1 MPASYLEIVELPTG
15 EIVLQRSDDEEPL
28 VTIDFSEEAKLFLQE
43 GHVEVAKAM
52 INAGIA
58 VVGSMAE
65 NPSAM
70 EAPRTVH

>member
-15 EIVLQRSDDEEPL
+15 EIVLQRSDEEEPL

-65 NPSAM
+65 GSPSL
-70 EAPRTVH
+70 EASQTVH

>member
-1 MPASYLEIVELPTG
+1 MPASYLEIVELPSG
-15 EIVLQRSDDEEPL
+15 EIVLQRSDEEEPL
-28 VTIDFSEEAKLFLQE
+28 VTINFSEEAKLFLQE

-58 VVGSMAE
+58 MVGSMAE
-65 NPSAM
+65 GASEV